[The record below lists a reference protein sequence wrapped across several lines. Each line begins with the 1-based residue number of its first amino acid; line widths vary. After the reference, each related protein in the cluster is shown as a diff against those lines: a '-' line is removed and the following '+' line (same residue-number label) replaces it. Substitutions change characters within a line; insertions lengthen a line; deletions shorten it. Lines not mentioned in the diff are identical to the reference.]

1 MESQVLLEVI
11 MDHSI
16 LPLNISKSWGFTHI
30 TTSPYY
36 SQSNGLAEKSV
47 QLLKRV
53 LNKVKP
59 DPYLGLLE
67 YRNTAIDNVGSPA
80 QLSMSRQLFVQFYL
94 FSPGNLVVVKVVMVF
109 QAHWVHLMCWAQ

>member
-30 TTSPYY
+30 TTSPYH

-53 LNKVKP
+53 LNKVKQGGT

-80 QLSMSRQLFVQFYL
+80 QLSMSRQLFV
-94 FSPGNLVVVKVVMVF
+94 
-109 QAHWVHLMCWAQ
+109 